1 MTSSLRAKKRQRNFE
16 CFWIRKSF
24 RLLLPHRLRRALTRR
39 AIELISPTSQLYL
52 TTNCRV
58 VQFNLR
64 VTLGFRLD
72 EYLSSPPINHT
83 VLTSGR
89 VINTAL
95 DWCKIKNAI
104 VLSIRVVVVLLV
116 LEGTEAHQPRSSA
129 SAFSQARPSPPH
141 RRSSHSGSAAVA
153 LLEIKNTSVRALP
166 LPYKIV

>member
-1 MTSSLRAKKRQRNFE
+1 MQRDR
-16 CFWIRKSF
+16 C
-24 RLLLPHRLRRALTRR
+24 
-39 AIELISPTSQLYL
+39 
-52 TTNCRV
+52 V

-95 DWCKIKNAI
+95 DWCEIKNAI

-116 LEGTEAHQPRSSA
+116 LEGTEAHPAKIPR
-129 SAFSQARPSPPH
+129 
-141 RRSSHSGSAAVA
+141 RRSRRRVRVLHTAVRGIPA
-153 LLEIKNTSVRALP
+153 RQP
-166 LPYKIV
+166 

>member
-1 MTSSLRAKKRQRNFE
+1 MQRDR
-16 CFWIRKSF
+16 C
-24 RLLLPHRLRRALTRR
+24 
-39 AIELISPTSQLYL
+39 
-52 TTNCRV
+52 V

-95 DWCKIKNAI
+95 DWCEIKNAI

-116 LEGTEAHQPRSSA
+116 LEGTEAHQPRSPAGVLAGA
-129 SAFSQARPSPPH
+129 SESFTPPFEAFRL
-141 RRSSHSGSAAVA
+141 GSRDSF
-153 LLEIKNTSVRALP
+153 EIKLLQCLSSG
-166 LPYKIV
+166 